1 MHQRSG
7 SKTKPGW
14 SPHSPLTPP
23 PPSSPPPRPAPPP
36 PRPPFPPP
44 SVLKGGGCRECSRR
58 SGRNNRSRC
67 DSHEDG
73 SDSWSRACWLM
84 TGAAWAMALRQR
96 TGRRCCSCARTS
108 WGGWG
113 HLMEPTLVR
122 IGFGHVVLRELN
134 LFDSSSPLPRT
145 LFQHAP
151 ALPAGPE
158 KAVLKGEQR

>member
-1 MHQRSG
+1 
-7 SKTKPGW
+7 
-14 SPHSPLTPP
+14 
-23 PPSSPPPRPAPPP
+23 
-36 PRPPFPPP
+36 
-44 SVLKGGGCRECSRR
+44 
-58 SGRNNRSRC
+58 
-67 DSHEDG
+67 
-73 SDSWSRACWLM
+73 M
-84 TGAAWAMALRQR
+84 TGTAWAMALRQR

-158 KAVLKGEQR
+158 KAVLKESRDKPFNSAVYAQIGGGHLCRGARMDTGRCMSLTATLDSFQRSLCTMLTPVSTEEAAQVEKGEEVAAASAAASGYMRQ